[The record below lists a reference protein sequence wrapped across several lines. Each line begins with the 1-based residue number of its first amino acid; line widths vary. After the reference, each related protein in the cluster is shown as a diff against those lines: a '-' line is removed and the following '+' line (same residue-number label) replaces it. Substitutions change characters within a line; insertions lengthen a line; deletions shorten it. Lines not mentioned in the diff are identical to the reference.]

1 MSSGVIWSLAAID
14 TYARSVLS
22 AEGIEKLPPI
32 PAKGNLDLEAI
43 KGSLYAFA

>member
-1 MSSGVIWSLAAID
+1 LVVARPYTVDID

-22 AEGIEKLPPI
+22 DEGIEKLPPI